1 MAPLTPQEKAERTY
15 NFTADFFDDPALGF
29 WDRCGRRTV
38 ELLSLEPG
46 MRVLDVCCG
55 TGASALP
62 AAKAVGNGGRVIGV
76 DLAEHLLELA
86 QQKARALQLENIE
99 FLKADMTEL
108 PFEHE
113 SFDAVIIVFG
123 IFFVPDMVGQVRKL
137 WRLVRPGGKLAVTTW
152 GPRFFEPAYTEWK
165 AVLAILAPEWVTDF
179 NPWDRITTTAAVQ
192 RLIEEG
198 SAGNDKGMGTEVK
211 VVAEE
216 CEHPLST
223 PEDFWRIALGSGLR
237 WPIEQVG
244 ESKAMLLKN
253 MLLQRLTERPGGPV
267 KSIETNAIYGIV
279 SCPKAGEP
287 S

>member
-1 MAPLTPQEKAERTY
+1 MAALTPQEKAERTY

-62 AAKAVGNGGRVIGV
+62 AAKAVGDGGRVIGV
-76 DLAEHLLELA
+76 DLSANLLELA
-86 QQKARALQLENIE
+86 IQKAKALHLGNIE

-108 PFEHE
+108 PFGQG
-113 SFDAVIIVFG
+113 SFDAVVIVFG
-123 IFFVPDMVGQVRKL
+123 IFFVPDMEGQVRKL

-165 AVLAILAPEWVTDF
+165 AALAMLAPGLVAEF
-179 NPWDRITTTAAVQ
+179 NPWDRITTVEAVQ
-192 RLIEEG
+192 RLLEEG
-198 SAGNDKGMGTEVK
+198 AGGDLGSGREVN

-216 CEHPLST
+216 SEQPLST

-237 WPIEQVG
+237 WPIEQLG
-244 ESKAMLLKN
+244 ESKAMLLKK
-253 MLLQRLTERPGGPV
+253 MLLQRLTERPEGQLR
-267 KSIETNAIYGIV
+267 SIETNAIYGT
-279 SCPKAGEP
+279 AY
-287 S
+287 

>member
-1 MAPLTPQEKAERTY
+1 MAALTPQEKAERTY

-38 ELLSLEPG
+38 GLLGLEPG

-62 AAKAVGNGGRVIGV
+62 AGKAVGNEGRVIGV
-76 DLAEHLLELA
+76 DLAENLLELA
-86 QQKARALQLENIE
+86 QQKAKALQLRNIE

-123 IFFVPDMVGQVRKL
+123 IFFVPDMEGQVRKL

-165 AVLAILAPEWVTDF
+165 AALAMLAPEWVTDF
-179 NPWDRITTTAAVQ
+179 NPWDRITTTEEVR
-192 RLIEEG
+192 RLFEEG
-198 SAGNDKGMGTEVK
+198 LAGVDKAMGREVT

-237 WPIEQVG
+237 WPIEAVG
-244 ESKAMLLKN
+244 ESTAMLLKK
-253 MLLQRLTERPGGPV
+253 MLLQRLTERREGPV
-267 KSIETNAIYGIV
+267 RSIETNAIYGV
-279 SCPKAGEP
+279 ARK
-287 S
+287 